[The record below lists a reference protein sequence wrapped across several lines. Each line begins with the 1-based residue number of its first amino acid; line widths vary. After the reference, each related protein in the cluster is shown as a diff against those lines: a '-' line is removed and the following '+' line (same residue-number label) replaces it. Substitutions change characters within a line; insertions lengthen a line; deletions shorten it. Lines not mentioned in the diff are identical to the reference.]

1 VTHSD
6 TRPYSAPSLILRC
19 ICAITCVAFV
29 SASEAASDRWQLVG
43 SLFLPDRS
51 TACDVTQISY
61 ADGYSETDMLVVA
74 QRLNEFLEF
83 DGNRRFVTV
92 FRKLVSQLYP
102 IHTITRHIRFI
113 VLLSSKSILGKQVT
127 AIHQIKKDSYIMREI
142 YSLYWP

>member
-1 VTHSD
+1 M
-6 TRPYSAPSLILRC
+6 
-19 ICAITCVAFV
+19 
-29 SASEAASDRWQLVG
+29 G
-43 SLFLPDRS
+43 SFFLPDRS

-113 VLLSSKSILGKQVT
+113 VLLSSKSILCKQVT